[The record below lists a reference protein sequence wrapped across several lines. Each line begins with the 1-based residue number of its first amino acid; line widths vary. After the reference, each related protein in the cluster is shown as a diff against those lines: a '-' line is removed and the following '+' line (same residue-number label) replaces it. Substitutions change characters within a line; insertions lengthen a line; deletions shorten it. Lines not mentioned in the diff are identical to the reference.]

1 MNSDRPPLQAPLAR
15 LLESSPARPA
25 LQRMRARVLART
37 RQDPGR
43 AWKFGLGW
51 GLATTVVV
59 AAAVFVFQS
68 QGVPASL
75 LTRDGQEFRDLS
87 AHGTVATQHFADGSS
102 LSIGASGR
110 VVALSSTPQEFSVL
124 LERGRLD
131 VHVVPGGPRRWV
143 VEGKWARVE
152 VVGTRFFVERRPN
165 GISVGVSE
173 GVVVVRSAQLPE
185 GVMRLAAGQSLDV
198 LSPTHPVIENRPS
211 LGAPTLPLEPPQAI
225 RKALDPSPKAP
236 VAAHVR
242 SVTDLLDEAD
252 RARARG
258 AWPEAEGAL
267 ARIVAE
273 YPTDA
278 RSSLAGYGLGVV
290 QLRRGKQMVALET
303 FEWVLGQRPP
313 RSLWED
319 TLLRLIELHASLGQ
333 MDRAAERAAD
343 YRARFPEG
351 RHQLTIARL
360 VPQTP

>member
-1 MNSDRPPLQAPLAR
+1 MNSDRPPLQAPLGR
-15 LLESSPARPA
+15 LLDASTARPA
-25 LQRMRARVLART
+25 LQRMRARVLAHT
-37 RQDPGR
+37 RQNPGR
-43 AWKFGLGW
+43 GWRFRLGW

-59 AAAVFVFQS
+59 AAALL
-68 QGVPASL
+68 GVLGRGAPASL
-75 LTRDGQEFRDLS
+75 LTRDGQEFRELS
-87 AHGTVATQHFADGSS
+87 ASDGLATQYFADGSS

-110 VVALSSTPQEFSVL
+110 VVALSSTPQEFSIL

-131 VHVVPGGPRRWV
+131 IHVVPGGPRRWV
-143 VEGKWARVE
+143 IEGKWARVE
-152 VVGTRFFVERRPN
+152 VVGTRFFVERKPT
-165 GISVGVSE
+165 GLSVGVSE
-173 GVVVVRSAQLPE
+173 GVVVVRSALLPE

-198 LSPTHPVIENRPS
+198 LSPTNPPVENRLP
-211 LGAPTLPLEPPQAI
+211 LAAPTLPLEPPQAI
-225 RKALDPSPKAP
+225 RETRDASPTAP
-236 VAAHVR
+236 ATVHVR
-242 SVTDLLDEAD
+242 TLIELLDEAD

-267 ARIVAE
+267 AHIVAE

-333 MDRAAERAAD
+333 MDRAAERTAE

-351 RHQLTIARL
+351 RHQLTIERL
-360 VPQTP
+360 VPRTP